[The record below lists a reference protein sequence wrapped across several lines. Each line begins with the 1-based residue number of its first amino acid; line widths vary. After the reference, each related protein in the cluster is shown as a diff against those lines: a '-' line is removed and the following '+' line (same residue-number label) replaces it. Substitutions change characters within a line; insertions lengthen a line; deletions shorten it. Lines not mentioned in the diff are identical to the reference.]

1 MNLHDGIPVWMIQL
15 LLHTGTLH
23 HILLVLCNLRTEK
36 GDNYTTRH
44 GSSKIK
50 HLSKYKYI

>member
-1 MNLHDGIPVWMIQL
+1 MIQL

-23 HILLVLCNLRTEK
+23 LILLVLCNLRTEK
-36 GDNYTTRH
+36 GGNYTTWL
-44 GSSKIK
+44 GPSKIK